1 MALGM
6 TLGILI
12 LQDMYGYVADLIKYG
27 ASVGTILHYYLVLI
41 PSFLPAIIPL
51 ALLISLIFSLGHL
64 HKNNEIIAMR
74 AAGMHLF
81 TITRSLFVAG
91 AVLAGLLF
99 YLNAQLVPYSVE
111 RSRSMLANLKFAS
124 EVQHKDAKEVGLVP
138 AFAFD
143 NLKEG
148 RLWFMDGFSEY
159 TYQGFGVNVYQR
171 NKAGK
176 EIYRLV
182 ANEAYFDDVE
192 HYWVFIDGAEW
203 TYDPEDG
210 EPLRHIPFERKP
222 MPNFTEPPS
231 IMDTLSQRPVDLS
244 LWELKGLLDKIS
256 PEENPALYS
265 YEVRYQSILASPFGC
280 LLVVALAIP
289 FVVSGVRV
297 NPAVGVAKAASL
309 FFAYYILVNVGTLLA
324 SQQVLSSMLAAWL
337 PNAVML
343 VVALVLFRRLS

>member
-27 ASVGTILHYYLVLI
+27 ASVGVILRYYLILI

-51 ALLISLIFSLGHL
+51 ALLISLIFSLGNL

-74 AAGMHLF
+74 AAGMHLLK
-81 TITRSLFVAG
+81 ITRSLFIAG
-91 AVLAGLLF
+91 AFLAGILF

-111 RSRSMLANLKFAS
+111 RSRSLLANLRFAT
-124 EVQHKDAKEVGLVP
+124 EIKHKDIKDVGLIP

-171 NKAGK
+171 NAEGK
-176 EIYRLV
+176 ETHRLV
-182 ANEAYFDDVE
+182 AREAFFDDAE
-192 HYWVFIDGAEW
+192 GYWVFLEGAEW
-203 TYDPEDG
+203 TYDPETG
-210 EPLRHIPFERKP
+210 EPLRHIPFAEKP
-222 MPNFTEPPS
+222 MPNFTEPPT
-231 IMDTLSQRPVDLS
+231 IMEALSQRPVDLS
-244 LWELKGLLDKIS
+244 LWELKGLLDKVS

-265 YEVRYQSILASPFGC
+265 YEVRYHSILASPFGC
-280 LLVVALAIP
+280 ILVVALAIP

-297 NPAVGVAKAASL
+297 NPAVGVAKAAGL
-309 FFAYYILVNVGTLLA
+309 FFAYYLLVNIGTLLA
-324 SQQVLSSMLAAWL
+324 AQQVISSIVAAWV
-337 PNAVML
+337 PNVMML
-343 VVALVLFRRLS
+343 IVAIGLFRRMP